1 MPTATDQIQDTV
13 IALEALITDMLA
25 KSHNKESAKK
35 IVADYKLK
43 HNQATVK
50 EREKAEE
57 AARVSR
63 ATGLAKRDFT
73 EKLSNDYW
81 TLEVL
86 SDKQR
91 KDHINKVWQSLVA
104 EHELPEDTNIP
115 AYDHQQASF
124 EQLIMRK
131 AELEALISTANL
143 SQAEEAKAFAEN
155 AKASYKQ
162 AMEEKLRVRLAELN
176 RMTGMSD
183 GDREQLIA
191 SAKQDC
197 KLSIARHASE
207 QDRAIS
213 TSKVTFARVENAKR
227 ELNKLNTLI
236 KKSI

>member
-1 MPTATDQIQDTV
+1 MPTNTDQLLDTV
-13 IALEALITDMLA
+13 TALDALVTDMLA
-25 KSHNKESAKK
+25 RSHGKESAKK

-43 HNQATVK
+43 FSQAAIS
-50 EREKAEE
+50 EREQKEE

-63 ATGLAKRDFT
+63 AIGLAKRDYT
-73 EKLSNDYW
+73 EKLRNDYW
-81 TLEVL
+81 TIEVL

-91 KDHINKVWQSLVA
+91 KEHIAKVWESLVA
-104 EHELPEDTNIP
+104 EHGLPEDTNIP
-115 AYDHQQASF
+115 AYDHQRASF
-124 EQLIMRK
+124 EQLITRK

-162 AMEEKLRVRLAELN
+162 AMEEGLRVRLAELK

-213 TSKVTFARVENAKR
+213 TSKVTFARVDNAKR